1 VKRTPNGQF
10 HFCFKTFP
18 VNRVTQLANLCPCPS
33 MLFRFEQ
40 RARSAQSERYLP
52 PRKSPP
58 MREPRIERFVYRQWC
73 DLATFS
79 FPPLVGCLV
88 RIELAYQMPCRSVL
102 EPPWRY
108 SFRSRQR
115 HSAPFAKVLGYCVW
129 NLVRVEIAC
138 GGSSGS
144 RGGVL
149 RGRGTRVLFLV
160 PCGCNTAT
168 LRVALG

>member
-1 VKRTPNGQF
+1 
-10 HFCFKTFP
+10 
-18 VNRVTQLANLCPCPS
+18 
-33 MLFRFEQ
+33 
-40 RARSAQSERYLP
+40 
-52 PRKSPP
+52 

-73 DLATFS
+73 DLATS
-79 FPPLVGCLV
+79 PSPPLVGCLV
-88 RIELAYQMPCRSVL
+88 RIELAYQMPCHSVL

-149 RGRGTRVLFLV
+149 RGRGNKGVFGAVWL
-160 PCGCNTAT
+160 
-168 LRVALG
+168 

>member
-1 VKRTPNGQF
+1 MTWPP
-10 HFCFKTFP
+10 FP
-18 VNRVTQLANLCPCPS
+18 P
-33 MLFRFEQ
+33 
-40 RARSAQSERYLP
+40 
-52 PRKSPP
+52 
-58 MREPRIERFVYRQWC
+58 
-73 DLATFS
+73 
-79 FPPLVGCLV
+79 PPLVGCLV

-149 RGRGTRVLFLV
+149 RGRGDKGVVFGAVWLQHCHPPRGAVVSDKVRRRGGACAVMSNYFIIAMMTGGAYL
-160 PCGCNTAT
+160 PQT
-168 LRVALG
+168 LYPGALIICVIAD